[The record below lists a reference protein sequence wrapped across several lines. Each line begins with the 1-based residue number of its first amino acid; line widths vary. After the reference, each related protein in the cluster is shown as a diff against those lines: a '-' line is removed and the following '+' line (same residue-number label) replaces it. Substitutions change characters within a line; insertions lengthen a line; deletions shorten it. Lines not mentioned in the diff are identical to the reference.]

1 MELTVDIA
9 GLMIEELQASG
20 LSDILLTRVDS
31 GSWLAT
37 LEGKTPILV
46 EWTND
51 PGRLVLSSVLG
62 RPTIEQRMAVF
73 ETLLSYNLLW
83 EETGGARMAINGV
96 EGKALLI
103 YDLHGNNLS
112 YVLLGTVL
120 TNFSQ
125 LVEMWRDYVQ
135 HEAPV
140 ATPAAM
146 SSEMLH
152 RRA

>member
-1 MELTVDIA
+1 MGLTVDVA

-20 LSDILLTRVDS
+20 LSDISLTRVDPS
-31 GSWLAT
+31 NWLAT
-37 LEGKTPILV
+37 LEGKSPILV
-46 EWTND
+46 EWTDD

-83 EETGGARMAINGV
+83 EETGGARMAINGA
-96 EGKALLI
+96 EGKAVLI
-103 YDLHGNNLS
+103 YDLHADNLS

-125 LVEMWRDYVQ
+125 LAQMWGDYVQ
-135 HEAPV
+135 HAAPV
-140 ATPAAM
+140 AIPAAM
-146 SSEMLH
+146 SSEMLY

>member
-20 LSDILLTRVDS
+20 LSDISLARIDS

-37 LEGKTPILV
+37 VEGNLPILV
-46 EWTND
+46 EWTDD
-51 PGRLVLSSVLG
+51 PGRLVLSAVLG

-83 EETGGARMAINGV
+83 EETGGARMAINGA
-96 EGKALLI
+96 EGKAVLI
-103 YDLHGNNLS
+103 YDLHGNHLS

-125 LVEMWRDYVQ
+125 LVKMWRDYVQ
-135 HEAPV
+135 REAPV
-140 ATPAAM
+140 AVPAAM
-146 SSEMLH
+146 SSEMLY